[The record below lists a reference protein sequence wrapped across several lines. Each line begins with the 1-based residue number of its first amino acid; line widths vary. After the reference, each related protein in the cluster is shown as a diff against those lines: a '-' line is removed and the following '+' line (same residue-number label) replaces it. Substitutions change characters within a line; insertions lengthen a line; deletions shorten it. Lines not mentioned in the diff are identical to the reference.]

1 MQQYEMMQQR
11 DVESLVTVLEE
22 LIESFQNMQAG
33 YASQIEEIQKNVE
46 EYRQNFESVV
56 KRM

>member
-33 YASQIEEIQKNVE
+33 YAS
-46 EYRQNFESVV
+46 
-56 KRM
+56 